1 MYSTQSSLALQRWD
15 GITPGDVVA
24 VRWSLA
30 RPSQF
35 FILDDRCYIT
45 TFDLLSK
52 TPGEPTHVEQF
63 GKKERIVSFELAK
76 AGNGEGAP
84 GDKGQ
89 FLASL
94 AYDDG
99 RTDVHLLADDFASCT
114 AGEMEEARALL
125 DPSPPPPAVDN
136 LAGQLR
142 GM

>member
-1 MYSTQSSLALQRWD
+1 M
-15 GITPGDVVA
+15 
-24 VRWSLA
+24 
-30 RPSQF
+30 
-35 FILDDRCYIT
+35 
-45 TFDLLSK
+45 
-52 TPGEPTHVEQF
+52 EQF

-99 RTDVHLLADDFASCT
+99 RTDVHLLADEFASCT
-114 AGEMEEARALL
+114 AEVMEEARALL